1 MFKNMHISTLAFL
14 NFVVMIAVNMS
25 MSDSLAQDR
34 EWLDADFEKKWSV
47 EPSQLY
53 RPAGSFYVDDSHQLY
68 ILDTGDFTI
77 KMFDAEGNFV
87 RAFGKEKG
95 AGPGEVRHPIGFDL
109 DRDGK
114 IWIADPG
121 NSRIAVFQNDGTF
134 LKHVSLGVTPYRIA
148 VQNEAE
154 FFYIIN
160 QGAVSGGKFTLV
172 SGNGETS
179 RQFGS
184 GIIENQIVNNIVLS
198 GEITVG
204 SNGNLYYTPMY
215 AGLIM
220 GFDSGGNE
228 LFKTNEVIPTP
239 FPEVMFDEQGGR
251 WIDRDAPPVSHGI
264 FFTDDARI
272 AVLST
277 AASPQARQAIDF
289 YNQETGEY
297 LYSMKLPKVAQQA
310 YLKDDILY
318 IVWYTDEL
326 EPVISAWAVI
336 SKVY

>member
-1 MFKNMHISTLAFL
+1 MHASISAIINFITISAFT
-14 NFVVMIAVNMS
+14 IAMQEPPI
-25 MSDSLAQDR
+25 QDR
-34 EWLDADFEKKWSV
+34 KWLDADFEKKWSV

-68 ILDTGDFTI
+68 VLDTGDFTI
-77 KMFDAEGNFV
+77 KMFDPEGNFV

-109 DRDGK
+109 DRDGN
-114 IWIADPG
+114 IWIADTG

-134 LKHVSLGVTPYRIA
+134 LKHVSLGVTPYRIT
-148 VQNEAE
+148 VQAEAE
-154 FFYIIN
+154 LFYIIN
-160 QGAVSGGKFTLV
+160 QGAISGGKFTV
-172 SGNGETS
+172 ISGNGETS
-179 RQFGS
+179 KQFGS
-184 GIIENQIVNNIVLS
+184 DVIENQIVNNIVLS
-198 GEITVG
+198 GEIAVG

-228 LFKTNEVIPTP
+228 LFKANEVIPTP
-239 FPEVMFDEQGGR
+239 FPEVMVDEQGGR

-264 FFTDDARI
+264 FTDDNARV

-277 AASPQARQAIDF
+277 AASSLVRQAIDF

-318 IVWYTDEL
+318 IVGYTDEL
-326 EPVISAWAVI
+326 MPFISAWEVI
-336 SKVY
+336 SEVY